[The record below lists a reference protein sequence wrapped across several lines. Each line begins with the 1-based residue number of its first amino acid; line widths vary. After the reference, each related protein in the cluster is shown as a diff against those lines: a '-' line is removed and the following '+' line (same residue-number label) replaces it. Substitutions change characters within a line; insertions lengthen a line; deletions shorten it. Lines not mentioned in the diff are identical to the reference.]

1 MRISSILAT
10 ALAACVVVACGG
22 DGPAAPED
30 PEALRS
36 PVGEFTLATV
46 NGENVPMLWDQM
58 DLAGGGTLKAY
69 WNGGSIRFRAD
80 SSFTVSYRHTLTG
93 PRLPGTVQEDK
104 YEGTWRLASG
114 ARIELRRKSGGV
126 MYLQTTELINSVT
139 QTSSVPSLDGGTE
152 QVVFVFV
159 RK

>member
-1 MRISSILAT
+1 MRISNILAT
-10 ALAACVVVACGG
+10 TFAALVAMACGG

-46 NGENVPMLWDQM
+46 NGEDVPMLWDQM
-58 DLAGGGTLKAY
+58 ELAGGGTLKAY
-69 WNGGSIRFRAD
+69 WNGGSVQFRAD
-80 SSFTVSYRHTLTG
+80 STFTISYRHTLTG
-93 PRLPGTVQEDK
+93 PRLPGNVQEDK

-114 ARIELRRKSGGV
+114 ARIELLRKNGTV
-126 MYLQTTELINSVT
+126 LYLQTTDLIYTVT
-139 QTSSVPSLDGGTE
+139 QTSTVPSLDGGTE
-152 QVVFVFV
+152 QVQFIFV

>member
-1 MRISSILAT
+1 MRVSSILAT
-10 ALAACVVVACGG
+10 AFAASVAVACGG

-69 WNGGSIRFRAD
+69 WNGGSIQFRAD
-80 SSFTVSYRHTLTG
+80 SSFTLSYRHTLTG
-93 PRLPGTVQEDK
+93 PRLRAQSRRTNTKARGASHREPGSSC
-104 YEGTWRLASG
+104 EGIAG
-114 ARIELRRKSGGV
+114 A
-126 MYLQTTELINSVT
+126 
-139 QTSSVPSLDGGTE
+139 
-152 QVVFVFV
+152 
-159 RK
+159 

>member
-22 DGPAAPED
+22 DGPATPED

-69 WNGGSIRFRAD
+69 WNGGSIQFRAD
-80 SSFTVSYRHTLTG
+80 SSFALSYRHTLTG

-126 MYLQTTELINSVT
+126 MFLQTSDPIYSVT